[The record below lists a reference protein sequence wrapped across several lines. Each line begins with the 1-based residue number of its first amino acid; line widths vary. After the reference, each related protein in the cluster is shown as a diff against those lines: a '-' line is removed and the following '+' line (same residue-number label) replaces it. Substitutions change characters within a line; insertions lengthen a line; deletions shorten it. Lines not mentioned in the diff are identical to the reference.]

1 MGRKKLTSEYRY
13 LKIKDQDKEDQ
24 PREKL
29 RNEGRKALTKAE
41 LLGIIIG
48 SGIENINSVDLAKQ
62 VLKAYDYN
70 LATISKLSVKE
81 LQQFKGIGEA
91 KATLILAV
99 MELANRVQQDL
110 HIAKPTVNRA
120 KDVYQLMQPKLRG
133 KLTEEFWLILVN
145 SRTQVIK
152 VSQISKGGLA
162 KTTVDIRVIFK
173 ELFIHNAVGVIFVH
187 NHPSGD
193 PEPSR
198 ADIDLTQ
205 KFVKSSKLF
214 GLNMLDHLIFSD
226 TKYFSFAEAG
236 LL

>member
-1 MGRKKLTSEYRY
+1 MSEKKVNAGYSY
-13 LKIKDQDKEDQ
+13 LKIKDQDREDR

-29 RNEGRKALTKAE
+29 HNEGRRALTKAE

-48 SGIENINSVDLAKQ
+48 SGIENTNSVDLAKQ
-62 VLKAYDYN
+62 ILKAHDYN

-91 KATLILAV
+91 KATSILAV
-99 MELANRVQQDL
+99 MELANRFQKDL
-110 HIAKPTVNRA
+110 HIAKPTINRA

-133 KLTEEFWLILVN
+133 RLTEEFWLILVN

-162 KTTVDIRVIFK
+162 KTTVDVRVIFK
-173 ELFIHNAVGVIFVH
+173 ELFVHNAVGVIFVH

-198 ADIDLTQ
+198 ADIDLTHR
-205 KFVKSSKLF
+205 FVKSSKIF

-226 TKYFSFAEAG
+226 TKYFSFADEG